1 MAEREYLGLLAS
13 TAPGKL
19 ICLNIDR
26 AMAVGLIGDDAFGG
40 FLRQCSSDFDSEA
53 PKHPGEEPAMIA
65 LAAARNWSAR
75 ALASRSSRRAV
86 GPENLD
92 RAGVSTVSHLWA
104 VVREFNE
111 EAGATYFDRRTRS
124 SDDFSELVRTLVR
137 GKRSW
142 RFGKGRDYCWI
153 ASVLD
158 SSTKVSSRTG
168 LPAQLHRDLLGL
180 CHFGRDDVLVRLAMT
195 SKAMM
200 RVTSFYRPMAF
211 DGADNPAFRATC
223 DDETISRQHPYG
235 MTVDL
240 HKLDRR
246 EPDVNGTRE
255 WLCAPTDVPAEEI
268 TWDFLGI
275 PNSKATRDDPSM
287 HRRMYRALGGRPAL
301 RSALARLSTVLGRS
315 IA

>member
-13 TAPGKL
+13 TTPGKL

-26 AMAVGLIGDDAFGG
+26 AMAAGLIGEDAFRA
-40 FLRQCSSDFDSEA
+40 FLRQCSSNFDSEA
-53 PKHPGEEPAMIA
+53 PKHPGEVPSTIA
-65 LAAARNWSAR
+65 LAAARTWGAR

-86 GPENLD
+86 DPEYMD
-92 RAGVSTVSHLWA
+92 QAGVSTVSHLWA

-111 EAGATYFDRRTRS
+111 EAGATYFDRCTRS

-137 GKRSW
+137 GRRSW
-142 RFGKGRDYCWI
+142 HFGKGRDYCWV

-158 SSTKVSSRTG
+158 ASTKVSSRTG

-180 CHFGRDDVLVRLAMT
+180 CHFGHDDILVRLAMT
-195 SKAMM
+195 SKAMT
-200 RVTSFYRPMAF
+200 RVPRFYRPMVF

-223 DDETISRQHPYG
+223 DDETTSHQHPYG

-240 HKLDRR
+240 HKLDAR
-246 EPDVNGTRE
+246 ESDVNGTRE
-255 WLCAPTDVPAEEI
+255 WLCAPADVPAEEI
-268 TWDFLGI
+268 TWDFLGA
-275 PNSKATRDDPSM
+275 PHSKSTRDDPLM

-301 RSALARLSTVLGRS
+301 LSALDRLRTALGR
-315 IA
+315 